1 MLELIVPDAG
11 SPYRGECYV
20 SISGKFR
27 RILLYKEAYA
37 EMRRNHKKDFDYVQ
51 FWSDSERPNRFWIR
65 AATKGAEGCTRI
77 VLNPRNGS
85 RTISAAYL
93 LKFLDWSRER
103 SLRCP
108 LRWDM
113 ANDAAVVLTGQTEG

>member
-1 MLELIVPDAG
+1 M
-11 SPYRGECYV
+11 

-27 RILLYKEAYA
+27 RILIFKEAYD
-37 EMRRNHKKDFDYVQ
+37 EIKRHSGNDFSCVQ
-51 FWSDSERPNRFWIR
+51 FWSDREQPDRFWMR
-65 AATKGAEGCTRI
+65 PVSEGAEGSARI
-77 VLNPRNGS
+77 ALNAANGT

-113 ANDAAVVLTGQTEG
+113 ANNAAVVLTGQTEG